1 MKTGVGRAGPHVP
14 SQRTTFPPDS
24 TGAARGVEA
33 PGTTSP
39 GRPEPGGCL
48 EGTANLNPAANRHPA
63 ASRHPAANRV
73 PAASRVPAANP
84 GRALPLRT
92 LLPAADL
99 LSLGI
104 AIGVTA
110 LTGIAGPIPLLL
122 YPAGVAAAL
131 AAGGLSRLR
140 ICRRAADQAAA
151 LTAAATVP
159 AMLLLPWLGADP
171 ALRLSLTTAGLLLT
185 GRLVLY
191 QILGAAH
198 RHGRLTEPVALIGT
212 GALGVYLAE
221 LMLARPELG
230 LRPVG
235 FLESGTR
242 RRDLPL
248 PLLGTPGDL
257 GDVVAGLGIRR
268 VIICHAGHG
277 DEDLVSILRASA
289 PLTADV
295 CVVPRLYEI
304 GALMPRYAGDELWG
318 IPLVP
323 LRLGHRTAALAAKR
337 AFDVLVAAVLLV
349 LAAPVIAILAALIRL
364 ESGPGIIFRQVRL
377 TGPGRLTSIVKLRSL
392 PAQGDSDTVWTV
404 PAQQATCLGRWLR
417 RTHLD
422 ELPQLFNVLGG
433 SMSLVGPRPERPHF
447 AAQFD
452 RDIQGYPDR
461 LRMRA
466 GLTGW
471 AQVHGLNGDTS
482 VVERARFDNQ
492 YIENWSLW
500 LDVLIL
506 GRTIA
511 GLLHPVG
518 GES

>member
-1 MKTGVGRAGPHVP
+1 MRTSARTAGAHLPQQRTRNRARAAGPA
-14 SQRTTFPPDS
+14 R
-24 TGAARGVEA
+24 AARPCG
-33 PGTTSP
+33 
-39 GRPEPGGCL
+39 
-48 EGTANLNPAANRHPA
+48 
-63 ASRHPAANRV
+63 
-73 PAASRVPAANP
+73 AANP
-84 GRALPLRT
+84 GAAANPGCALTLRAIIPVT
-92 LLPAADL
+92 DL
-99 LSLGI
+99 ISLGVAVVI
-104 AIGVTA
+104 TTRVGA
-110 LTGIAGPIPLLL
+110 AGPIPLIL
-122 YPAGVAAAL
+122 YAAGVAAAL

-151 LTAAATVP
+151 LVTAAAVP
-159 AMLLLPWLGADP
+159 ALVLLPWLRPDA
-171 ALRLSLTTAGLLLT
+171 AWRLALTTAGLLLA
-185 GRLVLY
+185 GRLAMY
-191 QILGAAH
+191 QVLGAAH
-198 RHGRLTEPVALIGT
+198 RRGRLTEPATLVGT
-212 GALGVYLAE
+212 GALGVHLAE

-235 FLESGTR
+235 FLESGKR

-257 GDVVAGLGIRR
+257 GDVVAGLGVRR
-268 VIICHAGHG
+268 VIICHSGHG
-277 DEDLVSILRASA
+277 DEDLVSILRAGA
-289 PLTADV
+289 PLAADV

-304 GALMPRYAGDELWG
+304 GARTPRYAGDELWG

-323 LRLGHRTAALAAKR
+323 LRLGRRTAALAAKR
-337 AFDVLVAAVLLV
+337 VFDVLIATVLLV
-349 LAAPVIAILAALIRL
+349 LAAPVIAGLAVMIRL
-364 ESGPGIIFRQVRL
+364 ESGPGPFFRQVRL
-377 TGPGRLTSIVKLRSL
+377 TGPERLTSVVKLRTL
-392 PAQGDSDTVWTV
+392 PAHGDPDTVWTV
-404 PAQQATCLGRWLR
+404 PAQRAGLLGRWLR

-422 ELPQLFNVLGG
+422 ELPQLINVLGG

-511 GLLHPVG
+511 GLLHPAG